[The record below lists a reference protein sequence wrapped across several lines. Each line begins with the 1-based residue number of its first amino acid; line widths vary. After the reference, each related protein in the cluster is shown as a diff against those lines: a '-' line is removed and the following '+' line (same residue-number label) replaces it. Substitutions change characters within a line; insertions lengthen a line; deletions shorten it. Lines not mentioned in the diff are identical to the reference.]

1 MKPQLF
7 VPICNAKRSYTD
19 TFCTYSLRVGSGSRW
34 YSCDFLFVFVR
45 LFFVSVG
52 TIFVHFGPFWKIWHS
67 AWTLK
72 MSAYSYILFCVPLF
86 PSDLSALFK
95 KTDSTLVVF
104 DLPLQFFLFLFKMLC
119 SHVRVSM
126 RHFRLHSGAR
136 VFPFLSF
143 VFYMFLFLHLSSF
156 STHSLVFLVSFLSLL
171 AFCCHG

>member
-1 MKPQLF
+1 M
-7 VPICNAKRSYTD
+7 
-19 TFCTYSLRVGSGSRW
+19 
-34 YSCDFLFVFVR
+34 R

-119 SHVRVSM
+119 SHVRVFM
-126 RHFRLHSGAR
+126 QHFRLHSGTR
-136 VFPFLSF
+136 VFPYLSF
-143 VFYMFLFLHLSSF
+143 VVFMFLFLCLSSF
-156 STHSLVFLVSFLSLL
+156 LLLLWYLWYPFLVFLHSVVMVNLCIYSFSYLSLSWL
-171 AFCCHG
+171 PQLCGFNNTNVR